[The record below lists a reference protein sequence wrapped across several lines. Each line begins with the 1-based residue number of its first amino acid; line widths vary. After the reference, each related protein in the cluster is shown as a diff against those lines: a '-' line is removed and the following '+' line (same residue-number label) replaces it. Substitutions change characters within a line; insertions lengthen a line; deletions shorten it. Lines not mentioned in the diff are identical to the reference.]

1 MPSLADLI
9 NASNNDLPVTMRHER
24 WLLEG
29 SKVSKQAAKT
39 AQKILSGELGSAR
52 TREPL
57 YRASSLGY
65 CLRRQVFSR
74 IATKAGLVK
83 KEPQDGKLANIF
95 LTGNFLHLKWQMAG
109 LSAGYM
115 SDVEVPVD
123 RPEMGY
129 GGTMDARLFDGSGF
143 EYKSINSRGYAMV
156 TDRRQPT
163 DQHLRQV
170 HAYMILAEIDE
181 FSVVYEDK
189 NTQEWKEF
197 RVGRDIQTEDSV
209 RQEMRLLTDAYL
221 QKRLPEVLPD
231 CVKKIGNEYRNC
243 PFREVC
249 LKIKEWPKDVN
260 GDYA

>member
-9 NASNNDLPVTMRHER
+9 NASNNDLPVTMKHER
-24 WLLEG
+24 WLLDG
-29 SKVSKQAAKT
+29 SKVTKKAAKT
-39 AQKILSGELGSAR
+39 AQQILSGELGSSR

-57 YRASSLGY
+57 FRASSMGY
-65 CLRRQVFSR
+65 CHRRQVFAR
-74 IATKAGLVK
+74 IASKAGLVK
-83 KEPQDGKLANIF
+83 REPQDGKLANIF
-95 LTGNFLHLKWQMAG
+95 LTGNFLHLKWQVAG

-115 SDVEVPVD
+115 SEVEVPVD
-123 RPEMGY
+123 RPEIGY

-143 EYKSINSRGYAMV
+143 EYKSINSRGYSMV

-163 DQHLRQV
+163 NQHLHQV
-170 HAYMILAEIDE
+170 HAYMLLAGVDE

-189 NTQEWKEF
+189 DKQEWKEC
-197 RVGRDIQTEDSV
+197 RVKKDIQVEDSV
-209 RQEMRLLTDAYL
+209 RSEMRALTDSYL

-231 CVKKIGNEYRNC
+231 CAKKVGNEYYNC
-243 PFREVC
+243 PFRDVC